1 MDRVYL
7 NVGDVVVFTYPF
19 EEQKKKWTVRATS
32 ERFVVLTSRGFGA
45 DLLYTI
51 IDWDREVRG
60 PVNLIGGGYGIFK
73 HNVMEKSE
81 ELINDLHGELVLLHN
96 EDGTPEYSSGVE
108 VSYRNNVPIK
118 IKEVIHKK

>member
-1 MDRVYL
+1 MGSTSNLR
-7 NVGDVVVFTYPF
+7 
-19 EEQKKKWTVRATS
+19 KVRCPHQPW
-32 ERFVVLTSRGFGA
+32 LWSRPS
-45 DLLYTI
+45 LHPL

-81 ELINDLHGELVLLHN
+81 ELISDLHGELVLFHN

-118 IKEVIHKK
+118 VKEVIHKK

>member
-1 MDRVYL
+1 MDRVDL
-7 NVGDVVVFTYPF
+7 NVGDVVVFTYPY
-19 EEQKKKWTVRATS
+19 EEQNKRWTVRATS

-60 PVNLIGGGYGIFK
+60 PVNLIGGGYDIR
-73 HNVMEKSE
+73 HSNVDEKCQ
-81 ELINDLHGELVLLHN
+81 ELLKDLHGELVLFHN

-118 IKEVIHKK
+118 VKEVIHKK